1 MPLDSTRRDVLAAVG
16 AVTASSLAGCSQVR
30 SFLPGT
36 FRDDEAQSLPAKVDE
51 HGSYNVIIPGSD
63 EGNVLGHL
71 YQRSTGPLRM
81 ESDVG
86 GIAAVLPGESA
97 IQAEIDLTADD
108 IYASAGFR
116 IGTWDI
122 DQIAEIQF
130 DVIDDIQIGLPLGIE
145 YNGSTIAEWE
155 SVDGMERRVGF
166 DGDDSALTERLS
178 DSDSPITRS
187 DEIWSSPPAGPAEFS
202 GLSID
207 DLQAEYGNIPVHVA
221 AFVDGTA
228 GESRASV
235 VERLDV
241 IESS

>member
-1 MPLDSTRRDVLAAVG
+1 MNPKANRRGFLAACG
-16 AVTASSLAGCSQVR
+16 AVSASALSGCSQVR
-30 SFLPGT
+30 SLLPPN
-36 FRDDEAQSLPAKVDE
+36 FRDDPELSLPAKVDE
-51 HGSYNVIIPGSD
+51 HGAYNVIIPGSD

-71 YQRSTGPLRM
+71 YQRSTGSLRM

-86 GIAAVLPGESA
+86 GVAEVLPGESA
-97 IQAEIDLTADD
+97 IQVEVDLTPDD

-116 IGTWDI
+116 IGTWEI

-130 DVIDDIQIGLPLGIE
+130 DVIDEIHIGLPLGIE
-145 YNGSTIAEWE
+145 YNGGTIAEWE
-155 SVDGMERRVGF
+155 EVDGMERRVGF
-166 DGDDSALTERLS
+166 DGDDSALTEWLS

-207 DLQAEYGNIPVHVA
+207 DLQSEYGNIPVHVA
-221 AFVDGTA
+221 AFMDGMA
-228 GESRASV
+228 GESHASV

>member
-1 MPLDSTRRDVLAAVG
+1 MPHTQNRRAVLAALG
-16 AVTASSLAGCSQVR
+16 TVTVSSLAGCSQVR
-30 SFLPGT
+30 SLLPSN
-36 FRDDEAQSLPAKVDE
+36 FRDSPEQSLPAKVNE

-63 EGNVLGHL
+63 EGNVLSHL

-86 GIAAVLPGESA
+86 GIAEVLPGEAA
-97 IQAEIDLTADD
+97 IQVEIDLTPDD

-130 DVIDDIQIGLPLGIE
+130 DVIDGIKIGLPLGIE
-145 YNGSTIAEWE
+145 YNGGTIAEWE

-166 DGDDSALTERLS
+166 DGDDTALTARLS
-178 DSDSPITRS
+178 DGDSPITRS
-187 DEIWSSPPAGPAEFS
+187 DDIWSSPQAGPAEFS

-207 DLQAEYGNIPVHVA
+207 DIQSEYGNIPVHVA
-221 AFVDGTA
+221 AFMDGMA
-228 GESRASV
+228 GESHASV

>member
-1 MPLDSTRRDVLAAVG
+1 MPLDPNRRDVLAALG
-16 AVTASSLAGCSQVR
+16 GITASSLAGCSRVR
-30 SFLPGT
+30 SRLPPN
-36 FRDDEAQSLPAKVDE
+36 FRDDPEQSLPTKVDD

-86 GIAAVLPGESA
+86 GVAAVLPGESA
-97 IQAEIDLTADD
+97 IQVEIDLTPED
-108 IYASAGFR
+108 IYGSAGFR

-130 DVIDDIQIGLPLGIE
+130 DVIDEIQIGLPLGIE
-145 YNGSTIAEWE
+145 YNEGSIAEWE
-155 SVDGMERRVGF
+155 SIDGMERRVGF

-178 DSDSPITRS
+178 DNDSPITRS
-187 DEIWSSPPAGPAEFS
+187 DEIWSSPQAGPAEFS

-207 DLQAEYGNIPVHVA
+207 DLQSRYGSIPVHVA

-228 GESRASV
+228 GEARASV

-241 IESS
+241 IEPS